1 MEFRHLKYFVT
12 VAAERSFSRAS
23 EKLHMAQPPLS
34 RQIKQLEEELG
45 TQLLNRGRPI
55 TLTEAGR
62 FFLEQAQ
69 QMLQLAKA
77 DDDGRGA
84 GKTRDDR
91 VAQKVNQEAQPDQ
104 SHAELDKPDQ

>member
-55 TLTEAGR
+55 TLTEAGS
-62 FFLEQAQ
+62 
-69 QMLQLAKA
+69 QLSLHPFVVSAEKMW
-77 DDDGRGA
+77 
-84 GKTRDDR
+84 TI
-91 VAQKVNQEAQPDQ
+91 
-104 SHAELDKPDQ
+104 SHSKSQTSPRRLL